1 MAKLE
6 DILVRWRSG
15 RRAKRA
21 ADPSF
26 IALSAHTPHRDDFT
40 RQDWELEPLPVVS
53 IPITRESLWDAYSR
67 SFPRG
72 GMARAEY
79 FDRMCTLLGYQAD

>member
-21 ADPSF
+21 TDPSF
-26 IALSAHTPHRDDFT
+26 FLLTDHTPARTDFT
-40 RQDWELEPLPVVS
+40 RVDWELEPLAVQS
-53 IPITRESLWDAYSR
+53 ISITREDLWTAYNS

-72 GMARAEY
+72 GMANLEY
-79 FDRMCTLLGYQAD
+79 FDRMCVLLGYQAN